1 MYAYMES
8 VKTID
13 NLLFYFDFLAYY
25 AFLLFQHVFLKKKK
39 MSTKFGNKNY
49 LKKLKYKYEK
59 EIKSLHLINI
69 HIF

>member
-39 MSTKFGNKNY
+39 MSTKFGNKND
-49 LKKLKYKYEK
+49 LKKIEV
-59 EIKSLHLINI
+59 
-69 HIF
+69 

>member
-25 AFLLFQHVFLKKKK
+25 AFFAISTCISKKE
-39 MSTKFGNKNY
+39 KNEH
-49 LKKLKYKYEK
+49 KVWQ
-59 EIKSLHLINI
+59 
-69 HIF
+69 